1 MRQLF
6 FLTMVPIII
15 QNITH
20 VLQLDAPQF
29 QGNIPLA
36 GNFQVKQFIIA
47 NLLQRCHQVTEVDLS
62 PGRGHQVLVAGAVI
76 VMQVKCFQVLA
87 CHTNEPGL
95 VLVFSQVQMARIQTD
110 AEICGMAGLAFLG
123 GSYMAEAFRSG
134 LESVADIQTESA
146 LSLGMSRMQVMRYVV
161 FPQALSVSVPAFMAN
176 VIFLLKETSVFSAIS
191 LMDLMFTAKDL
202 IGLYYK
208 TTECLFLLVVFYLMI
223 LLPIS
228 ILGSLLERRLRY
240 AGFGA

>member
-1 MRQLF
+1 MNWAFILKYLPLYERAAWLTVRIGFAGVILAVIIGLICAVIQYEKVPFLKQVVAVYIELSRNTPLLVQLF
-6 FLTMVPIII
+6 LIYY
-15 QNITH
+15 
-20 VLQLDAPQF
+20 
-29 QGNIPLA
+29 
-36 GNFQVKQFIIA
+36 
-47 NLLQRCHQVTEVDLS
+47 
-62 PGRGHQVLVAGAVI
+62 
-76 VMQVKCFQVLA
+76 
-87 CHTNEPGL
+87 GL
-95 VLVFSQVQMARIQTD
+95 PKIGIQTD

>member
-1 MRQLF
+1 MNWAFILKYLPLYERAAWLTVRIGFAGVILAVIIGLICAVIQYEKVPFLKQVVAVYIELSRNTPLLVQLF
-6 FLTMVPIII
+6 FIYY
-15 QNITH
+15 
-20 VLQLDAPQF
+20 
-29 QGNIPLA
+29 
-36 GNFQVKQFIIA
+36 
-47 NLLQRCHQVTEVDLS
+47 
-62 PGRGHQVLVAGAVI
+62 
-76 VMQVKCFQVLA
+76 
-87 CHTNEPGL
+87 GL
-95 VLVFSQVQMARIQTD
+95 PKIGIQTD